1 MRQVKDLFYLDEW
14 FRCMVH
20 ASWYTYKSCIS
31 HIFSIDMGHEFW
43 IPDQLVKHRI
53 SWRRLGFG
61 MPPGPTYLSGEP
73 ISAWFD
79 VCYCHV
85 AAALKFGPLPENLTS
100 ARAPGH
106 AWCLKMF
113 SFPELGCFIFV
124 QVGTAR
130 LREGFQRLCNVL
142 PSSTKQHP
150 EMTRVYSGLI
160 FNVWPYESGKL
171 T

>member
-1 MRQVKDLFYLDEW
+1 
-14 FRCMVH
+14 
-20 ASWYTYKSCIS
+20 
-31 HIFSIDMGHEFW
+31 
-43 IPDQLVKHRI
+43 
-53 SWRRLGFG
+53 

-100 ARAPGH
+100 ARAPEH

-113 SFPELGCFIFV
+113 SFPELGCFIFF

-150 EMTRVYSGLI
+150 QMTRVYRGLN
-160 FNVWPYESGKL
+160 FNVWPYESGKKSRVGRWFSFFKGVMFGCHVSFQNVTL
-171 T
+171 ISRQGMWERVPGTYVFKKKQLQTMAGTLQ